1 MNPEQFLILVPYLP
15 IEKTLRDFINLAI
28 DCLSKNNW
36 QYDFFFHKALLNH
49 MNLQLEPKPSSIQY
63 ILYKNHKFQ
72 MHLNIYTSE
81 NQNTEF
87 FKCDLFWRIVIFY
100 NSELFL
106 VHLKTDKSHTF
117 IMYLNIF
124 CVSLSLRELSEL
136 RGVQWLKSI
145 FMKNL
150 EWNPWNL
157 KEPTRSSKAKI
168 TFFCR

>member
-1 MNPEQFLILVPYLP
+1 MI
-15 IEKTLRDFINLAI
+15 
-28 DCLSKNNW
+28 
-36 QYDFFFHKALLNH
+36 
-49 MNLQLEPKPSSIQY
+49 Y
-63 ILYKNHKFQ
+63 IP
-72 MHLNIYTSE
+72 NIYTYTFLKIPKDKIMKTSFFELPLKSNYRYWLKKETLNTSE

-87 FKCDLFWRIVIFY
+87 FKCEFFWRITIYY

-106 VHLKTDKSHTF
+106 VHLKTDKSHT
-117 IMYLNIF
+117 IIVYLVIF

-136 RGVQWLKSI
+136 RGVRWLKSI

-168 TFFCR
+168 TFICR